1 MCRRGVRYGSIRFGK
16 STVSNTMK
24 LTEYALSLVMAL
36 LLLGTVAAWTHADY
50 AGDQARFSC
59 RPGKP
64 SPAVTMKGMVVYPR
78 CIGKR
83 G

>member
-1 MCRRGVRYGSIRFGK
+1 
-16 STVSNTMK
+16 MK
-24 LTEYALSLVMAL
+24 LTEYALSVVMAM

-50 AGDQARFSC
+50 AGAEARFSC

-64 SPAVTMKGMVVYPR
+64 SPAVTMKGLVVYPR

-83 G
+83 R